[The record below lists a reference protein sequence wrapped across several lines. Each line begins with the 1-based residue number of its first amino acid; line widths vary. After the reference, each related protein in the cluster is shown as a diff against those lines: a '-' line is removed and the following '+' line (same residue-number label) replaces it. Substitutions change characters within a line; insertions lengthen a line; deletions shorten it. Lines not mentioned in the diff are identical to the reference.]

1 MIRLLFGFL
10 LTSCTYLCFSVLITY
25 ADNKDSEPMWMGYIA
40 AIALFVSAIAQ
51 SVFYHQ
57 NYHVGMTVGM
67 RIRCS
72 LIAAIYRKVGAI
84 TWFSRKFAD
93 NFVRIRYLK
102 SKLDLSNWNLFE
114 QFWRNRLHKLSSCK
128 PRKMYTFHSPLPLV
142 LQALIL
148 SPQKKKGFTLGEIVN
163 LMSVD
168 CPYLYW
174 LCLQALTLS
183 PQEKKGFTLGEIV
196 NLMSVDCYNPLPLL
210 VMFYRPS
217 PSAPRRRKVSRWA
230 RLSTLCPWTVSVFR
244 TLSPSDG
251 HS

>member
-10 LTSCTYLCFSVLITY
+10 LTSFTYLRFSVLITY

-84 TWFSRKFAD
+84 TLFSRKFAD
-93 NFVRIRYLK
+93 NLVRMRYLK
-102 SKLDLSNWNLFE
+102 CKRDLSNLNLFE

-142 LQALIL
+142 LQAL
-148 SPQKKKGFTLGEIVN
+148 
-163 LMSVD
+163 
-168 CPYLYW
+168 
-174 LCLQALTLS
+174 TLS

-196 NLMSVDCYNPLPLL
+196 NLLSVDCYNPLPLL
-210 VMFYRPS
+210 VMFTGPHPQPPGEERFHAGRDRQPD
-217 PSAPRRRKVSRWA
+217 VSG
-230 RLSTLCPWTVSVFR
+230 LSLPLLVMFTGPHPQPPGKERFHAGRDCQPVVS
-244 TLSPSDG
+244 
-251 HS
+251 